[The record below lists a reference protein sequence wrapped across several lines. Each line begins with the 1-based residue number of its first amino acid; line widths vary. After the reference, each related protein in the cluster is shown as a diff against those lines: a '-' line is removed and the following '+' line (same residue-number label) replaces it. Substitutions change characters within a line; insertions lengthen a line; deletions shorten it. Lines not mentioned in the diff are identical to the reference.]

1 MILGLK
7 LLLFILNDRLCRF
20 FENTTKS
27 SLSAKVM
34 GTALLRLSLVLL
46 AKNECP
52 DDWEDDANGV
62 SFDDLNEDLSND
74 ALGKV
79 SSCGLIK
86 F

>member
-1 MILGLK
+1 
-7 LLLFILNDRLCRF
+7 
-20 FENTTKS
+20 
-27 SLSAKVM
+27 M